1 MPLAVIKRVLTG
13 LSVGAV
19 WALGLLFAPP
29 VVLFAAILGCALL
42 CQWEFYRL
50 AERGGYPTCRV
61 LGLGMGALW
70 LLAIFVAGSRNVAL
84 ESLLLVGGGVVL
96 LTRLLFDARMAR
108 PMEAAAITLLGFAY
122 VPFLMGFYVHVAHW
136 GADGAMSF
144 SRGGIFLAFYASLV
158 VKMTDVGAYA
168 VGSACG
174 RHKMFPR
181 ISPAK
186 SWEGLVGGLTLG
198 VACSVGLVL
207 LAHHWSAIPVTPL
220 SQMSLLV
227 AVGVGLLLSLLGVVG
242 DLIESMFKRSVNAKD
257 SSGILPAMGGL
268 LDVFDS
274 LLFAPAVLYVLLPFL

>member
-1 MPLAVIKRVLTG
+1 MRLAVIKRIFSG

-29 VVLFAAILGCALL
+29 VVLFAAMLGCALL

-50 AERGGYPTCRV
+50 AERGGYTACRW

-70 LLAIFVAGSRNVAL
+70 LTSIFVAGHRNYQM
-84 ESLLLVGGGVVL
+84 ESLLLVVGGGGL

-108 PMEAAAITLLGFAY
+108 PMEAAAITLLGFGY
-122 VPFLMGFYVHVAHW
+122 VPFLMGFFIYVAHG
-136 GADGAMSF
+136 GADGAMTF
-144 SRGGIFLAFYASLV
+144 SRGGIFLAFYAALV

-168 VGSACG
+168 VGTACG

-186 SWEGLVGGLTLG
+186 SWEGLAGGLALG
-198 VACSVGLVL
+198 VGCSVAIVL
-207 LAHHWSAIPVTPL
+207 LARHWSVIPATPL
-220 SQMSLLV
+220 SHVSLLV
-227 AVGVGLLLSLLGVVG
+227 AVGVGLLLGVMGVLG
-242 DLIESMFKRSVNAKD
+242 DLIESMFKRSVHAKD

-274 LLFAPAVLYVLLPFL
+274 LLFAPAVLYFLLPFL